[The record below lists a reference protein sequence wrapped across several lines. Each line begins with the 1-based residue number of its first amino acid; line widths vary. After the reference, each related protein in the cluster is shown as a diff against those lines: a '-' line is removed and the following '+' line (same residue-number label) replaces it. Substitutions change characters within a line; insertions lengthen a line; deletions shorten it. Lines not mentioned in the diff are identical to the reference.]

1 MKWIVILL
9 LVLLISYFYK
19 KEKNKEKKL
28 NISYSNEIIPNTN
41 YEVSPIN
48 EEFLALMPKIE
59 FLPTEINLD
68 EKLCMRFQMEML

>member
-1 MKWIVILL
+1 MKWFVILL
-9 LVLLISYFYK
+9 LILLIFYFYK
-19 KEKNKEKKL
+19 KEKRKKKKL
-28 NISYSNEIIPNTN
+28 DISYSNEIIPNTD

-68 EKLCMRFQMEML
+68 EKPIHEISDGML